1 MGHKIFVSYKYG
13 DYDVAQLHG
22 YSNSGYTTPRQYV
35 SYIDDAITG
44 DYGHVFKGE
53 DDNTDLRYL
62 TEATIWS
69 KLCDRIYDSSLTII
83 LISPNMKDPYK
94 AENAQWIP
102 WEVSYSLRQTTRSD
116 RTSRTNAMLAVVL
129 PNKQGSYDYY
139 YTSTQSGSTIHNTRM
154 LFSIISNNMFNMK
167 SPDRRLENG
176 SYIYYGDCSYI
187 SSVKWQDFI
196 KDMDRYID
204 KAYEI
209 QNNKEKYVITTQIGI

>member
-13 DYDVAQLHG
+13 DYDVAPLYG

-35 SYIDDAITG
+35 SYIDDVITRN
-44 DYGHVFKGE
+44 YGHVFKGE

-83 LISPNMKDPYK
+83 LISPRMKDPYK
-94 AENAQWIP
+94 VENAQWIP

-129 PNKQGSYDYY
+129 PDSQCSYEYY
-139 YTSTQSGSTIHNTRM
+139 FTTSAAGYSMQNTDI
-154 LFSIISNNMFNMK
+154 LFSILKNNMFNERY
-167 SPDRRLENG
+167 PDRKIIGG
-176 SYIYYGDCSYI
+176 SYIYYGDFSYI
-187 SSVKWQDFI
+187 SCVKWSDFI
-196 KDMDRYID
+196 SDMDRYIN

-209 QNNKEKYVITTQIGI
+209 QKRRENYIITTQVGV

>member
-1 MGHKIFVSYKYG
+1 MGRKIFVSYKYG
-13 DYDVAQLHG
+13 DYDVAQLYG

-35 SYIDDAITG
+35 SYIDDVITSN
-44 DYGHVFKGE
+44 YGHVFKGE

-129 PNKQGSYDYY
+129 PDSQGSYEHYFT
-139 YTSTQSGSTIHNTRM
+139 TSAEGYSMHNTDI
-154 LFSIISNNMFNMK
+154 LFSILKNNMFNERYPERK
-167 SPDRRLENG
+167 IIGGL
-176 SYIYYGDCSYI
+176 YIYYGDFSYI
-187 SSVKWQDFI
+187 SCVKWSDFI
-196 KDMDRYID
+196 QNMDRYIN

-209 QNNKEKYVITTQIGI
+209 QNKKQNYIITTQVGF

>member
-35 SYIDDAITG
+35 SYIDDVITRN
-44 DYGHVFKGE
+44 YGHVFKGE

-83 LISPNMKDPYK
+83 LISPNMKVPYE

-129 PNKQGSYDYY
+129 PNRQGSYDYY
-139 YTSTQSGSTIHNTRM
+139 YTSSQSGSTIHNTRM
-154 LFSIISNNMFNMK
+154 LFSVISNNMFNEI
-167 SPDRRLENG
+167 SPDR
-176 SYIYYGDCSYI
+176 
-187 SSVKWQDFI
+187 
-196 KDMDRYID
+196 
-204 KAYEI
+204 
-209 QNNKEKYVITTQIGI
+209 